1 MDPSADEKTAVIC
14 GNGKSELSVSG
25 TSGSPVNSKIAQ
37 VQDDLGKIT
46 MLHVLL
52 KGLSSFKFH
61 HGPRMI

>member
-37 VQDDLGKIT
+37 VQDHKVTCTVHD
-46 MLHVLL
+46 VLL